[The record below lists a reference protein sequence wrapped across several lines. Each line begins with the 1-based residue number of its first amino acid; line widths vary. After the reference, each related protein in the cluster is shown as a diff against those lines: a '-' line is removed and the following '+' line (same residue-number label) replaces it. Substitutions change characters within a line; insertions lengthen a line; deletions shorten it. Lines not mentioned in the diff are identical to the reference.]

1 MIISLL
7 VDTRITEMFFTDWLI
22 LNSPVLQMS
31 IDGFI
36 HACLP
41 VADSW
46 RARGLGRHAPKTRKN
61 NKAVE
66 TKTKIV

>member
-1 MIISLL
+1 MY
-7 VDTRITEMFFTDWLI
+7 FTDWLI
-22 LNSPVLQMS
+22 LNSPVLQLS

-46 RARGLGRHAPKTRKN
+46 RARSLGRHAPKTRKN
-61 NKAVE
+61 NKAIE

>member
-1 MIISLL
+1 ML
-7 VDTRITEMFFTDWLI
+7 VNTGVTKMYFTDWLI
-22 LNSPVLQMS
+22 LNSPVLQLS

-46 RARGLGRHAPKTRKN
+46 RARSLGRHAPKTSK
-61 NKAVE
+61 
-66 TKTKIV
+66 KIKLLTQKLK

>member
-1 MIISLL
+1 ML
-7 VDTRITEMFFTDWLI
+7 VNTGVTKMYFTDWLI
-22 LNSPVLQMS
+22 LNSPVLQLS

-46 RARGLGRHAPKTRKN
+46 RARSLGRHAPKTSKKN
-61 NKAVE
+61 KVVD

>member
-1 MIISLL
+1 MY
-7 VDTRITEMFFTDWLI
+7 FTDWLI
-22 LNSPVLQMS
+22 LNSPVLQLS

-46 RARGLGRHAPKTRKN
+46 RARSLGRHAPKTSK
-61 NKAVE
+61 
-66 TKTKIV
+66 KIKLLTQKLK